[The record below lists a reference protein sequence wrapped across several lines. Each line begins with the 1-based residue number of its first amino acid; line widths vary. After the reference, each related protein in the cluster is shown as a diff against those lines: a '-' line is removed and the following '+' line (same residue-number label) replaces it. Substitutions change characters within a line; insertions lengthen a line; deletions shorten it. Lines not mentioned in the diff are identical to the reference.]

1 MGLLKLLS
9 PGGLLVKAQ
18 STSMAQ
24 MPERTAKSWT
34 VDPYSYIESLTHKDR
49 PATLSYDQL
58 RIMANRCSV
67 IAAIIQTRT
76 TQVAEFAQS
85 QPDKYSLGY
94 TVAMRDGS
102 KPGSRAAMAQI
113 NQLIQEIGHCGVP
126 GTAADNF
133 ENFLKKITRDS
144 LIYDQ
149 VAIEVVP
156 RNNGMPAFFEAVDA
170 ATIRIAADP
179 PSPVDQR
186 GEKITD
192 LVPQT
197 PFQQA
202 MAAYQRDLM
211 VPTRDGEQP
220 AKYVQVING
229 TVRTRYAQDELWFGV
244 RNPRSDL
251 NVQGYGLSELET
263 LIGTVTSYLFAE
275 EYNKK
280 MFTQGSM
287 PKGVLNL
294 KGEIDDEMME
304 NFKREWRILVSGVNN
319 AWRTP
324 VINAEDVE
332 YVNLQA
338 TNKDMEYMQWI
349 QFLVRIASACYLIDP
364 AEINFD
370 MPRGLDSSSPMIES
384 GNEAKLRASRDRGL
398 HPLLRFI
405 QRAIN
410 EIYVYRIDPDFEFR
424 FVGLNAKTVEQQQT
438 IIQTAV
444 TTYKTLNEVRAGEDL
459 PPVNGGDIVLN
470 PIYAQVILAA
480 QQAEQQAEMQ
490 EQQMEAEQD
499 QLDQQHD
506 HEKDLA
512 QTKAKAQVAS
522 AKKQAPKKAA

>member
-1 MGLLKLLS
+1 MGLLKFIAQGDWLA
-9 PGGLLVKAQ
+9 KARPQ
-18 STSMAQ
+18 AMAE

-49 PATLSYDQL
+49 PAALSYDQL
-58 RIMANRCSV
+58 RIMAARCSV
-67 IAAIIQTRT
+67 ISAIIQTRV
-76 TQVAEFAQS
+76 TQVAEFAQP

-94 TVAMRDGS
+94 TVGMRDGS
-102 KPGSRAAMAQI
+102 RPGSRAATAMM
-113 NQLIQEIGHCGVP
+113 NQLVQEIGHCGVP

-149 VAIEVVP
+149 VGVEIIP
-156 RNNGMPAFFEAVDA
+156 RNNGLPAFFEAVDA
-170 ATIRIAADP
+170 STIRIAADP

-211 VPTRDGEQP
+211 VQTRTGEQP

-244 RNPRSDL
+244 RNPRTDL

-275 EYNKK
+275 DYNKK
-280 MFTQGSM
+280 VFTQGSL

-294 KGEIDDEMME
+294 KGEISDEMFE
-304 NFKREWRILVSGVNN
+304 NFKREWRILVSGVNQ
-319 AWRTP
+319 AWKTP
-324 VINAEDVE
+324 VINAEDIE

-349 QFLVRIASACYLIDP
+349 QFLVRIASAVYMIDP

-370 MPRGLDSSSPMIES
+370 MPRGLDSGNPMIES
-384 GNEAKLRASRDRGL
+384 GNEEKLRQSRDRGL

-405 QRAIN
+405 QRALN

-424 FVGLNAKTVEQQQT
+424 FVGLNAKTVEQQQA

-444 TTYKTLNEVRAGEDL
+444 STYKTLNEVRAGEDL

-470 PIYAQVILAA
+470 PVYAQVLLAE
-480 QQAEQQAEMQ
+480 QQAEQQAAMQ
-490 EQQMEAEQD
+490 EQQAEVEQE

-512 QTKAKAQVAS
+512 QIKAKAQ
-522 AKKQAPKKAA
+522 AKKTPPKKKAA